1 MQLLKQLSY
10 IFSTLLD
17 TPRGTRLEEYI
28 SWKQPQN
35 HADLERTIQEYNEL
49 RYW

>member
-1 MQLLKQLSY
+1 MQLLKQISY

-35 HADLERTIQEYNEL
+35 HADLERVIREYNQL
-49 RYW
+49 KMW